1 MVIAALIKGKVVSQW
16 RSQRKRGN
24 ARASGAAHRH
34 KGPAARDVFRPL
46 RVLQTVTPIDGR
58 RDMEH
63 PIY

>member
-16 RSQRKRGN
+16 RSRRKRDK
-24 ARASGAAHRH
+24 ARASGAAHRR